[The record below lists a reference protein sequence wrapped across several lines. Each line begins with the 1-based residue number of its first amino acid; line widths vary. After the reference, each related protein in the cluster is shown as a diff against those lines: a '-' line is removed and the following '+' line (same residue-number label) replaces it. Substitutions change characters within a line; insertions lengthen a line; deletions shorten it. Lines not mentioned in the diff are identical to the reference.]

1 MTDIKARVI
10 DTIDL
15 TDEVAGS
22 AQIDRKLAS
31 RVISMFEEGFTVPF
45 IARYRKEVTGGM
57 EPATLHRLKEKIN
70 SCKMLIEKI
79 DKSFQYFSKQGLLT
93 EDLSR
98 QLKQC
103 KSTEEVKLLVQP
115 LKPKGPRTLSARA
128 KAANL
133 EPVAMEILQSSHS
146 VDLFQRAPPEALKA
160 FGCGSS
166 LQEAVCHVIADVFA
180 KDLELVRHAEMLCI
194 RHPPTM
200 YTTRKQCRAKQESK
214 KNKNKP
220 GNLELMDV
228 DSDDSAMDTEE
239 NPSATQRQNFT
250 KDDLVTFKNYLQF
263 SRITTKLHAH
273 QILAINRAAD
283 RGVITVRIVLPP
295 VVQIQSREFMVRKYF
310 PSIHRGNMNLV
321 HSAFSD
327 AWKRLIE
334 PHLIRGIRS
343 RLTAQA
349 QDTSLDVFSENLRRR
364 LMTAPLRAPTTPV
377 GGASHAGDPGDGV
390 ISSSSAAPGDRLPV
404 VGLDPGWRHG
414 CKWAACD
421 PHGDVISTGIV
432 WPPTTMD
439 LAGQLFCI
447 VSSVSIQTIAL
458 GNGQGSRQTGR
469 WLAELITMGHFRPL
483 SVRFAVVSEAG
494 ASWYSASELATSE
507 MPNLDVS
514 LRGAVSI
521 ARRLQDPLSELVKV
535 EPKHLGVG
543 MYQHDLPEKRL
554 VSAVNALMEEC
565 ISFVGVDLN
574 AAPLHI
580 LSRISGLS
588 EAKAKAI
595 AEYRS
600 QVGAFRTR
608 NELLKVKGIGP
619 TTFAQ
624 CAGFVR
630 IRPTYST
637 VKLDGSKDVDMIS
650 ISSEDDHSDLPVCPG
665 SKRKRPTLK
674 PSKRKQKQPRTVPDV
689 VSFNPLDQ
697 TAVHPDT
704 YDIAR
709 NIIDSL
715 GFELPDVGTVPLRQ
729 KASAL
734 FKASDRDERL
744 KRFCVNNFGL
754 DTVRDI
760 VEALSRPL
768 DFDEREDHFLPLF
781 HSSAMSL
788 TDLKPGMRVSGRVE
802 NVTTFGA
809 FCDIGVQQD
818 AYIPRH
824 LYPRA
829 KQTSA
834 DDGLFT
840 LRLGDRISAVV
851 GEVQVAQGRIT
862 ASRHLEYRSNWN
874 MRRPGVARSVAWK
887 QTRDSAGFQTLG
899 YPELYA
905 SLIGIS
911 VFHAA
916 VCEHALFV
924 ARQRGNPIGLVVTRK
939 FAIQVAFGYLD
950 PTQTLRYGEHGRTF
964 ASRGWSRQNTMKLV
978 PRAGHMTNRLNLKW
992 IPVNIA
998 TPVGFPCMKKRIL
1011 VTADMVTE
1019 SIETDQIY
1027 FRLLGNGSSDVFGP
1041 SVIFPNCEKKPFS
1054 GVARLDERVRC
1065 RKTAL
1070 KAAIVTGLKTYV
1082 RNTLFSHIPP
1092 SASEGK
1098 SASHRGSGSTRCV
1111 APNGVHYG
1119 RIRIHVAGQ
1128 YADPQKYKLV
1138 YCVNSLCHKKAESSH
1153 VLPMNQGQTSQKSLL
1168 CARASVTR
1176 TGKPSNHNTEELYGI
1191 NCVAR
1196 STKVPVHNSM
1206 PIPIAKRIDNAP
1218 SFKQT

>member
-1 MTDIKARVI
+1 MTDLKVRII

-57 EPATLHRLKEKIN
+57 EPAVLHRLKEKMN

-93 EDLSR
+93 EELSR

-103 KSTEEVKLLVQP
+103 KSTEEVKLLTEP

-133 EPVAMEILQSSHS
+133 EPVAMEILNSSHP
-146 VDLFQRAPPEALKA
+146 VDLFRTAPPEALKA
-160 FGCGSS
+160 FGSS

-200 YTTRKQCRAKQESK
+200 YTTRKQCRAKQGSK
-214 KNKNKP
+214 KNKRKP
-220 GNLELMDV
+220 GSLELMDV

-239 NPSATQRQNFT
+239 NSNTTQRQNFT

-310 PSIHRGNMNLV
+310 HSIHRGNMDLV
-321 HSAFSD
+321 HSSFSD

-343 RLTAQA
+343 KLTAQA

-364 LMTAPLRAPTTPV
+364 LMTAPLRAPTTPI
-377 GGASHAGDPGDGV
+377 GGVSHAGDPGDGV

-432 WPPTTMD
+432 WPPTTGQTD
-439 LAGQLFCI
+439 LAGQRGARGTHRQADNGLANLTATMQRNN
-447 VSSVSIQTIAL
+447 IQTIAL

-507 MPNLDVS
+507 LPNLDVS

-588 EAKAKAI
+588 EAKARAI
-595 AEYRS
+595 GEYRS

-608 NELLKVKGIGP
+608 TELLKVKGIGP

-650 ISSEDDHSDLPVCPG
+650 ISSDDDHSDLPVCPG
-665 SKRKRPTLK
+665 SKRKRPTLNT
-674 PSKRKQKQPRTVPDV
+674 SKRKQKQPRTFPEV

-744 KRFCVNNFGL
+744 KHFCVDNFGL

-809 FCDIGVQQD
+809 FCDIGVHQD

-824 LYPRA
+824 LYPRP
-829 KQTSA
+829 KQAAT

-851 GEVQVAQGRIT
+851 GQVQVAQGRIT
-862 ASRHLEYRSNWN
+862 LD
-874 MRRPGVARSVAWK
+874 
-887 QTRDSAGFQTLG
+887 Q
-899 YPELYA
+899 
-905 SLIGIS
+905 
-911 VFHAA
+911 
-916 VCEHALFV
+916 
-924 ARQRGNPIGLVVTRK
+924 VT
-939 FAIQVAFGYLD
+939 
-950 PTQTLRYGEHGRTF
+950 
-964 ASRGWSRQNTMKLV
+964 
-978 PRAGHMTNRLNLKW
+978 
-992 IPVNIA
+992 
-998 TPVGFPCMKKRIL
+998 
-1011 VTADMVTE
+1011 
-1019 SIETDQIY
+1019 
-1027 FRLLGNGSSDVFGP
+1027 
-1041 SVIFPNCEKKPFS
+1041 
-1054 GVARLDERVRC
+1054 
-1065 RKTAL
+1065 
-1070 KAAIVTGLKTYV
+1070 
-1082 RNTLFSHIPP
+1082 
-1092 SASEGK
+1092 
-1098 SASHRGSGSTRCV
+1098 
-1111 APNGVHYG
+1111 
-1119 RIRIHVAGQ
+1119 
-1128 YADPQKYKLV
+1128 
-1138 YCVNSLCHKKAESSH
+1138 
-1153 VLPMNQGQTSQKSLL
+1153 VLPSIVQ
-1168 CARASVTR
+1168 
-1176 TGKPSNHNTEELYGI
+1176 I
-1191 NCVAR
+1191 
-1196 STKVPVHNSM
+1196 
-1206 PIPIAKRIDNAP
+1206 
-1218 SFKQT
+1218 